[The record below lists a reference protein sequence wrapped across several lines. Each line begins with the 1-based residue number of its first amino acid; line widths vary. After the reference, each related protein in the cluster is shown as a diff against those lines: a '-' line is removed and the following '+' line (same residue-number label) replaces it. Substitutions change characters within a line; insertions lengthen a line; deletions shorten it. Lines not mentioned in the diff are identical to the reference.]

1 MENPQKIEFK
11 SLDDLL
17 CYLPQEELKS
27 SFSSQHCPGMYADCK
42 EKISSFYRH
51 SKFVIYGQPQ
61 FLEIIPKGGIGF
73 AKVIHF

>member
-27 SFSSQHCPGMYADCK
+27 SFSSQHPGMYAGLQRK
-42 EKISSFYRH
+42 MASNVPLLPSF
-51 SKFVIYGQPQ
+51 
-61 FLEIIPKGGIGF
+61 
-73 AKVIHF
+73 

>member
-27 SFSSQHCPGMYADCK
+27 SFSSQHCLECMPDCK
-42 EKISSFYRH
+42 EKMASNVPFTTSF
-51 SKFVIYGQPQ
+51 
-61 FLEIIPKGGIGF
+61 
-73 AKVIHF
+73 

>member
-27 SFSSQHCPGMYADCK
+27 SFSSQHCPGMYAGLQ
-42 EKISSFYRH
+42 R
-51 SKFVIYGQPQ
+51 
-61 FLEIIPKGGIGF
+61 EIGI
-73 AKVIHF
+73 

>member
-27 SFSSQHCPGMYADCK
+27 SFSSQHCLECMPDCK
-42 EKISSFYRH
+42 EKWHLMFLLLRH
-51 SKFVIYGQPQ
+51 SKFVIYGQPH
-61 FLEIIPKGGIGF
+61 LGK
-73 AKVIHF
+73 